1 MSHTFAFLEAFL
13 GYLLRCRFLDLT
25 VRLTEPV
32 SREAGWKS
40 VILTSV
46 LWDSYRQFEQYCGV
60 QLISWIRNLHAWE
73 EKPLAQVQLVVE
85 LGLEPRSLSL
95 IQGYSRSP
103 FCSVMALPF
112 LTRCLSLADSAVSGQ
127 CYQSS
132 VWWQAQVTCQKGTWV
147 LFFRWILSSLVYSWL
162 CASGIMILLEPAC
175 PEWSQSLVIVLA
187 VQFSQEQQYQVQVNA
202 KMGEWAVRLNENAK
216 ILSTLN
222 QFASCETLWS
232 LRTETKNM
240 FLFRGSWQH
249 QLPVLLLLLSSS
261 LPSFLS

>member
-1 MSHTFAFLEAFL
+1 MRYNSNFSSITESFHPFNWRNWHLYNLWEQATTTSLLQCSRNWTFFL
-13 GYLLRCRFLDLT
+13 GEEHFSFVGPCLWQKIEYLT
-25 VRLTEPV
+25 
-32 SREAGWKS
+32 K
-40 VILTSV
+40 
-46 LWDSYRQFEQYCGV
+46 
-60 QLISWIRNLHAWE
+60 
-73 EKPLAQVQLVVE
+73 
-85 LGLEPRSLSL
+85 RSLKKGWGRKGKLFSL
-95 IQGYSRSP
+95 TLLL
-103 FCSVMALPF
+103 CVALPF

-132 VWWQAQVTCQKGTWV
+132 VWWQAQLTCRKGTWV

-162 CASGIMILLEPAC
+162 CAFGIMILLEPAC

-187 VQFSQEQQYQVQVNA
+187 VQFSQEQQYKVQVNA

-216 ILSTLN
+216 ILSTLS